1 MGGAEPSSFNASSN
15 CTSEMFLVCRTILFS
30 IKLSYPRAFDRSRSK
45 LITSNPKMAAAHIPP
60 HFDATW
66 NFIYNRVATLVAS
79 FVAILADTLA
89 ANLRAAVLETYV
101 LPSLT
106 PATSRVSTTT
116 LTTTANAISPIN
128 VLRSSLFLMSL
139 NSQHPFAATFIPSGH
154 LPLLSTY
161 TIQDVSSSCSTIPR
175 NSFSSTPACLARLSI
190 LLSFSPI

>member
-1 MGGAEPSSFNASSN
+1 MGGADPSSFKASSN

-30 IKLSYPRAFDRSRSK
+30 MKLSYPRAFDRSRSI
-45 LITSNPKMAAAHIPP
+45 LINSNDITAAAHIPP

-66 NFIYNRVATLVAS
+66 NFINNRVATLVAS
-79 FVAILADTLA
+79 FVAILADTAA

-101 LPSLT
+101 LPSRT
-106 PATSRVSTTT
+106 PVTSIVSTTI
-116 LTTTANAISPIN
+116 LTTTAKAISPIN
-128 VLRSSLFLMSL
+128 VLRSSLLLISL

-175 NSFSSTPACLARLSI
+175 NSLSSTPACAARLSI
-190 LLSFSPI
+190 LVSFSFR